1 MFVIDRDSWL
11 HCIQGHI
18 DLLIAVGQCASFA
31 SQDLLSWNDEWLN
44 GSSLKCDVQC
54 LTPNKSFSSGNCH
67 HQMDLIKLIKWE
79 VRPGSFQSFCQR
91 DRQISEEQDL
101 QSAEVRRG
109 WLWAEFIKPLKLDA
123 SSCVGNTG
131 KTRKKTHSIAFP
143 SKSPKKK
150 THTKHLHGT
159 CPRARRHRHMPLP
172 ISPSCVTSDKL
183 RPGLWQLLAN
193 RLQQVAPQS
202 VCRQTWRWNL
212 DTEGILKSQA
222 AIINPGIKVPSR
234 NDWNLPGNDL

>member
-91 DRQISEEQDL
+91 DRQNLWRTRPSKRW
-101 QSAEVRRG
+101 SASRLAVG
-109 WLWAEFIKPLKLDA
+109 WVHQTF
-123 SSCVGNTG
+123 
-131 KTRKKTHSIAFP
+131 KTRCLQLCWQHRKNQEKTHSIAFP